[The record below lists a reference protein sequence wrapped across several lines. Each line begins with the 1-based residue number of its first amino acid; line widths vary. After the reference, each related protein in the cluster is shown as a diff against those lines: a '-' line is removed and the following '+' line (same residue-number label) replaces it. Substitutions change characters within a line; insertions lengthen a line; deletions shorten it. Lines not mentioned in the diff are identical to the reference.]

1 MILNLTKTSTDKKRI
16 AFEEFK
22 SLGFYIS
29 DHPLNEFSNILENFN
44 VTNFDQF
51 IKNDSQEAMVAG
63 TVMSIQEKKSIKGTP
78 FAIIKF
84 SDNNGEFELFL
95 FSDLLISN
103 REKLKEAESF
113 ILTLFKDTN
122 TNETGNVRV
131 NIKKIVLLN
140 EMINKSYKMV
150 SIELKDDYNL
160 DELSSYLKEKGNT
173 NIKIIVPEKNK
184 QMIFNLT
191 NPRKFDIKILNS
203 VKSKKYV
210 KKITF

>member
-1 MILNLTKTSTDKKRI
+1 M
-16 AFEEFK
+16 
-22 SLGFYIS
+22 
-29 DHPLNEFSNILENFN
+29 N
-44 VTNFDQF
+44 VP
-51 IKNDSQEAMVAG
+51 E
-63 TVMSIQEKKSIKGTP
+63 
-78 FAIIKF
+78 
-84 SDNNGEFELFL
+84 
-95 FSDLLISN
+95 
-103 REKLKEAESF
+103 
-113 ILTLFKDTN
+113 
-122 TNETGNVRV
+122 V

-184 QMIFNLT
+184 KMIFNLT